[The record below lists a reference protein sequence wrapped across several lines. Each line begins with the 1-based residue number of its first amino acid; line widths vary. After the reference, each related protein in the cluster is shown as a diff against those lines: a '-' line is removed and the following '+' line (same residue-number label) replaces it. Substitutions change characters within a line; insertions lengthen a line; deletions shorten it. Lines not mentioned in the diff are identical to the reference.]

1 MRIDHIGYAVQDLAA
16 AAEKF
21 EALGYRS
28 WGEETEDPGRKV
40 RIRFF
45 SDPSGVMV
53 ELVAPLQEDSPVM
66 GWVRKNGN
74 SPYHIC
80 YESEDLEREIAELRQ
95 KGFILVHPIAPAPAM
110 GGRRVAFLYS
120 AGTGLLELAENP
132 SPGR

>member
-1 MRIDHIGYAVQDLAA
+1 MRIDHIGYAVRDIAA
-16 AAEKF
+16 AAKKF

-28 WGEETEDPGRKV
+28 CGEETGDSGRKV

-66 GWVRKNGN
+66 GWIRKNGN

-80 YESEDLEREIAELRQ
+80 YESKDLERDITELRQ

-110 GGRRVAFLYS
+110 GGRRVAFLYGT
-120 AGTGLLELAENP
+120 GTGLLELAESP
-132 SPGR
+132 SPSR